1 MRSLNRN
8 YAVRKVEVK
17 FNLFITPRVK
27 IESLCCKLTQ
37 QFSSG
42 ATGDVNCSVEAKSN
56 QYFLFFVYNNFPNV
70 TKLMS

>member
-8 YAVRKVEVK
+8 YAVRKVEVE

-42 ATGDVNCSVEAKSN
+42 ATGDVNCSDGPKVTNIFSS
-56 QYFLFFVYNNFPNV
+56 LF
-70 TKLMS
+70 TIISLMSQS